1 MSQSTTTRYFY
12 NYKPNKKN
20 YMSTKITKVHVS
32 NFSKYEAAGMRV
44 STSKLKATIPDGL
57 LSPVGSKLLPQ
68 VKEVKYLEIL
78 LTLYRT
84 TVWKKEPKLSILRS
98 IYVPT
103 SPMVMGFG

>member
-1 MSQSTTTRYFY
+1 
-12 NYKPNKKN
+12 
-20 YMSTKITKVHVS
+20 
-32 NFSKYEAAGMRV
+32 MRV
-44 STSKLKATIPDGL
+44 STSKLKATILDGL
-57 LSPVGSKLLPQ
+57 LSPPVGSKLLPQ

-84 TVWKKEPKLSILRS
+84 TVWKKELSQNAKLSILRS